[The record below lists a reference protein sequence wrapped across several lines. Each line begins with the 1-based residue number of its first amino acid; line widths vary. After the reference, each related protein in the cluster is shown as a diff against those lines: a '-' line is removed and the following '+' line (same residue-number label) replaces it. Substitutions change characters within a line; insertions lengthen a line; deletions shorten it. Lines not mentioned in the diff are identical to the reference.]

1 MMLYL
6 LRFKSKML
14 LAEVTKRDYKT
25 RCICHGHQT
34 VLLPVS
40 TLLRQQ
46 QPPPF

>member
-25 RCICHGHQT
+25 RCNY
-34 VLLPVS
+34 
-40 TLLRQQ
+40 LRDDRIY
-46 QPPPF
+46 